1 MKLLYYVPTITSEK
15 YVHTPV
21 EGVTAPKTNFHVD
34 IYENK
39 KNADKELIGTASVV
53 LGPPNDDSVLYIRV
67 ATKYEHTTHTGSV
80 CRNMT
85 LEELKVEHDEI
96 VEACKELKKAWG

>member
-1 MKLLYYVPTITSEK
+1 MLLHYVPTITSEK
-15 YVHTPV
+15 YVRTPV

-39 KNADKELIGTASVV
+39 KKADKELIGTASVV
-53 LGPPNDDSVLYIRV
+53 LGPPHGGVLYISV
-67 ATKYEHTTHTGSV
+67 ETKYEHTTYDGSSV
-80 CRNMT
+80 YHNMT

>member
-67 ATKYEHTTHTGSV
+67 ATKYEHTTHVEVVSV
-80 CRNMT
+80 LGR
-85 LEELKVEHDEI
+85 KDE
-96 VEACKELKKAWG
+96 KKPKNQ

>member
-1 MKLLYYVPTITSEK
+1 MKLYYVPTITSEK

-21 EGVTAPKTNFHVD
+21 EGVTASKTNFHVD

-53 LGPPNDDSVLYIRV
+53 LGPPHDDSVLYIRV
-67 ATKYEHTTHTGSV
+67 ETKYEHTTDTGYV
-80 CRNMT
+80 YRNMT

-96 VEACKELKKAWG
+96 VEACKELKNAWG